1 MTTSIAID
9 GPAGAGKSTIAKM
22 LAEKMN
28 FTYLDSGAMY
38 RAVTLC
44 ALNKDIDL
52 NNIEKLSELVKNLEI
67 DVEYKNNEFKIYAD
81 NNEITNKIRS
91 DKVDKN
97 VSTIAQIKIIR
108 DELVE
113 KQREIARQKNIVM
126 DGRDIGTRVLPNAE
140 YKFYITATV
149 HERAVRRYQDIINRG
164 ENNKDFQEVKDEIER
179 RDKID
184 SNRKYSPLKK
194 AEDAIEIDTTNLNK
208 KEVLTK
214 ILHIIKKGE

>member
-1 MTTSIAID
+1 
-9 GPAGAGKSTIAKM
+9 
-22 LAEKMN
+22 MN